1 MNVLVVGLGVIGT
14 TYGLVF
20 KQAGHNVEH
29 YIREGS
35 RKRDVKCLSVFLLD
49 GRKTSEGIEK
59 ISEYTVQACSKR
71 MYGIRV
77 VL

>member
-59 ISEYTVQACSKR
+59 NKR
-71 MYGIRV
+71 IYGTGMLKTNVWHNRY
-77 VL
+77 

>member
-1 MNVLVVGLGVIGT
+1 MDVLVVGLGVIGT

-35 RKRDVKCLSVFLLD
+35 RKRNIKRLTVSLLD
-49 GRKTSEGIEK
+49 GRKTTKGVETT
-59 ISEYTVQACSKR
+59 SEYSTDMLKTGV
-71 MYGIRV
+71 
-77 VL
+77 

>member
-1 MNVLVVGLGVIGT
+1 MDVLVVGLGVIGT

-35 RKRDVKCLSVFLLD
+35 RKRNIKRLTVSLLD
-49 GRKTSEGIEK
+49 GRKTTKGSA
-59 ISEYTVQACSKR
+59 SQTLNFLLLFT
-71 MYGIRV
+71 M
-77 VL
+77 

>member
-14 TYGLVF
+14 TYSLVF

-29 YIREGS
+29 YIRKGS
-35 RKRDVKCLSVFLLD
+35 RKRDIKRLTVSLLD

-59 ISEYTVQACSKR
+59 ISEYNGTGMLKTNVWHNR
-71 MYGIRV
+71 Y
-77 VL
+77 

>member
-1 MNVLVVGLGVIGT
+1 MDVLVVGLGVIGT

-35 RKRDVKCLSVFLLD
+35 RKRKI
-49 GRKTSEGIEK
+49 GRAH
-59 ISEYTVQACSKR
+59 V
-71 MYGIRV
+71 
-77 VL
+77 